1 MRSSKAIWLARGVA
15 LLFIA
20 FCFGQAFRAGRA
32 DGVRSEP
39 GAAQASQPA
48 TAKLQLVSTPAA
60 ERRQLRTVPIRDLH
74 PGMRVLAE
82 NPELTGDRLPDA
94 EVTAADWRLVQLQM
108 QKPDGGLLDIEL
120 LRPVEW
126 LLAETLLRI
135 ESEDDLSQLLPR
147 PLTVAVAD
155 APLAD
160 VLLGRTI
167 ELDLPELGAQGP
179 ATVRAIRPCP
189 EVETANH
196 AGRRLITGTFHHS
209 AGNVLKLEIEDAAG
223 PIGVTSNHPFWSA
236 DRQAFVEA
244 GQLQVG
250 EQLQQADGTLVQVT
264 RITPHTGPPVEVYN
278 LEVDAEHVYHVG
290 AGGVLVHNT
299 YPLLQDMHHG
309 TPTAVINKLRTQF
322 GLIRSK
328 LQGVAGRPNRVGVPS
343 NLHQAGHNG
352 HLPGLDRYNIEFMR
366 RVDALNAF
374 KRSKNF
380 FLSEEDI
387 WNIRAGMI
395 WEYFG
400 VLPN

>member
-1 MRSSKAIWLARGVA
+1 MPSSKAIWFGRGVA

-20 FCFGQAFRAGRA
+20 FCFSQAFRAGRA

-94 EVTAADWRLVQLQM
+94 EVTAADWRLIGLQM

-135 ESEDDLSQLLPR
+135 ESEDDLSLLLPR
-147 PLTVAVAD
+147 PLTVAVAG

-160 VLLGRTI
+160 MLLGRTI
-167 ELDLPELGAQGP
+167 ELDLPELGAEGP
-179 ATVRAIRPCP
+179 ATVLAIRPCP

-250 EQLQQADGTLVQVT
+250 EQLQQADGTLVQIT

-290 AGGVLVHNT
+290 VGGVLVHNT
-299 YPLLQDMHHG
+299 YPYSTPALLG
-309 TPTAVINKLRTQF
+309 PNGV
-322 GLIRSK
+322 
-328 LQGVAGRPNRVGVPS
+328 QGVMGQMN
-343 NLHQAGHNG
+343 
-352 HLPGLDRYNIEFMR
+352 
-366 RVDALNAF
+366 LNAQQALQRF
-374 KRSKNF
+374 RAMRQSIKGTISPDRQSAKALAEEIGDLLSISKRLRGPEQHAGGLF
-380 FLSEEDI
+380 HYHLQEFSEFHF
-387 WNIRAGMI
+387 WFNGA
-395 WEYFG
+395 
-400 VLPN
+400 P